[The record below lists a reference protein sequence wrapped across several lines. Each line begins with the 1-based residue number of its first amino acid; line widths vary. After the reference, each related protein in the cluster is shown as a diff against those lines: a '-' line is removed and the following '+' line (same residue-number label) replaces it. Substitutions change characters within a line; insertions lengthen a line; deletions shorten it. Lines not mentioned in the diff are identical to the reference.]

1 MATYNIIKM
10 KSFSPFHVGTGKENY
25 DFSAAELHS
34 DTLSAGLAAIAIQQN
49 KIEENEVENF
59 IDSFKIS
66 SAFPFWKDW
75 FFLPKLQ
82 SHTNITIAGKEEFE
96 YRKKLKKITFIESQL
111 WNKLIQG
118 EKIEVEENQVITP
131 FLLPIEIDKLS
142 IEIDEPKKFKV
153 IKSLVHQRVT
163 IPHDRTKNPEP
174 FFFEWK
180 YFRQDAGLY
189 AIVDVGDDKFDFIFE
204 LFKDLGEYGI
214 GTDKSVG
221 GGKFEVEKGKITIDD
236 ITDFNAQVL
245 LSLYIPTEEELDAL
259 RPSEANY
266 SLLLRGG
273 YMSGSNQEKFRHL
286 RKKSVYMFNV
296 GSTFPITQE
305 LKGTIVNLAPE
316 WNDPAIHPVYRSGK
330 PIVIRIKM

>member
-10 KSFSPFHVGTGKENY
+10 KNFSPFHVGTGKENY

-34 DTLSAGLAAIAIQQN
+34 DTLSAGLAALAIQQN

-66 SAFPFWKDW
+66 SAFPFWNDW
-75 FFLPKLQ
+75 LFLPKLQ
-82 SHTNITIAGKEEFE
+82 SHTDITIAGKEEFE
-96 YRKKLKKITFIESQL
+96 YRKKIKKVTFIESQL
-111 WNKLIQG
+111 WGKLIQG
-118 EKIEVEENQVITP
+118 EKIEVQENQVAGP
-131 FLLPIEIDKLS
+131 FLLPVEEDKFDSDEILQS
-142 IEIDEPKKFKV
+142 HI
-153 IKSLVHQRVT
+153 HQRVS

-180 YFRQDAGLY
+180 YLHQDAGLY
-189 AIVDVGDDKFDFIFE
+189 AIVDVDDEKFDFIFK
-204 LFKDLGEYGI
+204 LFQELGEYGI

-245 LSLYIPTEEELDAL
+245 LSLYIPIAEELDAL

-296 GSTFPITQE
+296 GSTFPLTQE

-316 WNDPAIHPVYRSGK
+316 WNDPAMHPVYRSGK